1 MTQRTF
7 MRHSELPNRHS
18 KIPKFAGEPA
28 IVDEVRA
35 FQLNLRAD
43 SVEPLRS
50 IFTAFHVNQSSMYLL
65 CDGTSAP
72 GCESNFKHAS
82 CVLSQR
88 QTGLH

>member
-1 MTQRTF
+1 

-43 SVEPLRS
+43 WPFSSTRNVALNYRTPWRKLRL
-50 IFTAFHVNQSSMYLL
+50 IQWNLYGQSSPLF
-65 CDGTSAP
+65 T
-72 GCESNFKHAS
+72 
-82 CVLSQR
+82 
-88 QTGLH
+88 